1 MQRPSPHPKP
11 GGCLCPFQV
20 DFTWGSRALQLP
32 LRRHASRFRRK
43 RWDGPAVH
51 LLTASCDPLLK
62 SSKLK
67 LNLSADMLL
76 THRKGQN
83 QHWLFRLMA
92 RLASNRTSAF
102 LKWNTVVQRCTL
114 SPSMKTTEP
123 KENESRRESTS
134 QICLNIKTSLAC
146 EKNIETSKGV
156 KKGSKVV
163 DSSISITSSIFSVV
177 INSDPTPNMWKPLL
191 TAPRIPCHFAA
202 PSKGSAPLPCM
213 SLRAHID
220 WVALEG
226 HAPNRRSRSR
236 KSFGNGGRTPTFR
249 FRPIIYIYIYP

>member
-67 LNLSADMLL
+67 
-76 THRKGQN
+76 
-83 QHWLFRLMA
+83 
-92 RLASNRTSAF
+92 
-102 LKWNTVVQRCTL
+102 
-114 SPSMKTTEP
+114 
-123 KENESRRESTS
+123 
-134 QICLNIKTSLAC
+134 
-146 EKNIETSKGV
+146 
-156 KKGSKVV
+156 
-163 DSSISITSSIFSVV
+163 

-249 FRPIIYIYIYP
+249 FRPIIYIYIYIHRNSVFIMDEWKTEKNAWKRISTRTCICFLGKQNTYH

>member
-146 EKNIETSKGV
+146 EKTLKQV
-156 KKGSKVV
+156 KGSKR
-163 DSSISITSSIFSVV
+163 DLKWSILVSVSHHPFFRWSL
-177 INSDPTPNMWKPLL
+177 ILIQPL
-191 TAPRIPCHFAA
+191 TC
-202 PSKGSAPLPCM
+202 
-213 SLRAHID
+213 
-220 WVALEG
+220 
-226 HAPNRRSRSR
+226 
-236 KSFGNGGRTPTFR
+236 GNH
-249 FRPIIYIYIYP
+249 Y